1 MSSPEPMLPA
11 DSRVFTSPVRMAPRP
26 RDALA
31 EDHGDGK
38 WPVWI
43 RLLTIIGLS
52 IGLWSL
58 IIWAVVSVFG

>member
-1 MSSPEPMLPA
+1 MLPA
-11 DSRVFTSPVRMAPRP
+11 DSRVFTSPVRMVPRP
-26 RDALA
+26 RDALT